1 MKTYQLFTIGYEG
14 RDIREFVDRLKTY
27 KVTRL
32 LDVRQVPFSRKKG
45 FSKSALQ
52 EILEAENIEYVH
64 LQSLGTPTA
73 LRNELKENKDY
84 DHFFDAYGKYL
95 SKHLGAVKEAY
106 EFLSEGT
113 NCIMCFERHPH
124 ECHRQVVAK
133 KIKEYDGNGLLINHI

>member
-14 RDIREFVDRLKTY
+14 RDIREFVDRLKTHN
-27 KVTRL
+27 VARL
-32 LDVRQVPFSRKKG
+32 LDIRQVPFSRKKG

-52 EILEAENIEYVH
+52 EILESENIEYVH

-84 DHFFDAYGKYL
+84 DYFFDAYGKYL
-95 SKHLGAVKEAY
+95 SKHLEAVKEAY
-106 EFLSEGT
+106 KFLSEGT

-133 KIKEYDGNGLLINHI
+133 NCLLA